1 MTLRA
6 VSRWLSTQL
15 ISAAMQVS
23 PREREEWA
31 QAMSREVDEIPS
43 DREALRW
50 ALGCLQASCHERLKS
65 MRLTNWWPVRWG
77 MALWI
82 ALLAIDTLAY
92 AGITLTY
99 KLQAWRAIPIL
110 GLLKEHYHWNI
121 PELEATPL
129 WEPMLALVAGVVYL
143 LAIVLILKRSRVA
156 LGAVVV
162 PFAVGLLQFAVRCSQ
177 PDSDILQSLS
187 IAYQQSHFALI
198 WPIAGL
204 AITIVICVALW
215 HDSQKPAPR

>member
-1 MTLRA
+1 MTLRR
-6 VSRWLSTQL
+6 VSRWLSNQV
-15 ISAAMQVS
+15 ICAAMHVS
-23 PREREEWA
+23 PGEREEWA

-43 DREALRW
+43 EREALRW

-110 GLLKEHYHWNI
+110 GLLKEQYHWNV
-121 PELEATPL
+121 PLLEVTPL
-129 WEPMLALVAGVVYL
+129 WEPMLALVAGVVFL
-143 LAIVLILKRSRVA
+143 LAIVLVLRRSRIA
-156 LGAVVV
+156 LAAVVA
-162 PFAVGLLQFAVRCSQ
+162 PFAIMLLQFAVRCSR
-177 PDSDILQSLS
+177 PESDILQSLS
-187 IAYQQSHFALI
+187 IAYQESHYTMI

-204 AITIVICVALW
+204 AITIVICLALW
-215 HDSQKPAPR
+215 HDSQTPAPR